1 MNTTIETKAFAV
13 VDDEG
18 NESVI
23 VRTTP
28 VRTDAKAGEE
38 SIVQLGVE
46 HRLRN
51 GDSVMPLSESEFE
64 NAAGKRWR
72 IKAA

>member
-38 SIVQLGVE
+38 AIVQLGVE
-46 HRLRN
+46 LRLRN
-51 GDSVMPLSESEFE
+51 GDSVMPLSETEFE
-64 NAAGKRWR
+64 SANGKRWH